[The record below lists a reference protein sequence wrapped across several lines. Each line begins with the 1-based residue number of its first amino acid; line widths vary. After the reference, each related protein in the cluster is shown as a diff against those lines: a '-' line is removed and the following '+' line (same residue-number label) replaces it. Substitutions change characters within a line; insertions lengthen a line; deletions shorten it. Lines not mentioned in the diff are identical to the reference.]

1 MSLADAQLARES
13 PALAAYLL
21 GPVDFE
27 LCLALQ
33 QRLVYEAGGRNDGQ
47 ITLLLCEH
55 MPTITVGRHGSRLDI
70 RFSPR
75 TLASEGLN
83 VRWVNRGGGAVVHAQ
98 GQLAVYPIVPLAWHG
113 WSVGDYLERVQRGV
127 TAALAELGFQGQS
140 HDGRW
145 GLWGRTGQ
153 IVSLGVA
160 VKNWVTYY
168 GAYVNVSPA
177 RRLLSA
183 VSGDATRSAA
193 MSSLAIERQQP
204 VKMTR
209 VREGLVRHLATAFAC
224 TRYHLHTG
232 HALLAPPH
240 LRNVTTARAS

>member
-1 MSLADAQLARES
+1 MTLVPNQSDSKS

-21 GPVDFE
+21 GTLDFE

-33 QRLVYEAGGRNDGQ
+33 QRLVYEASGRNDGQ

-55 MPTITVGRHGSRLDI
+55 LPTITVGRHGSRLDI

-83 VRWVNRGGGAVVHAQ
+83 VRWVNRGGGAMVHAP

-113 WSVGDYLERVQRGV
+113 WNVGDYLERMQRGI
-127 TAALAELGFQGQS
+127 TAALAELGFQSQPHEG
-140 HDGRW
+140 HW

-160 VKNWVTYY
+160 VKSWVTYY

-183 VSGDATRSAA
+183 ANGDLSRKAA

-209 VREGLVRHLATAFAC
+209 VREGLVRHLSTAFDC

-232 HALLAPPH
+232 HALLASPN